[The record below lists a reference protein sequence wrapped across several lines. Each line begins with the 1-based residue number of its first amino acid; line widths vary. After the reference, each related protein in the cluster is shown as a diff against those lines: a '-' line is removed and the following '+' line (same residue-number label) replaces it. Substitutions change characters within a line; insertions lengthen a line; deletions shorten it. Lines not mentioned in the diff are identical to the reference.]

1 VGEDP
6 TVASTLKLIANYL
19 LLTGIASLAEGVAT
33 AQAAGLDDIQIVA
46 LLLLL
51 GAGLATGVLLAAADC
66 FSS

>member
-19 LLTGIASLAEGVAT
+19 LLTGIASLTEGVAT

-46 LLLLL
+46 MLLLL

>member
-19 LLTGIASLAEGVAT
+19 LLTGIASLTEGVAT